1 MITIPGYLFIP
12 DRKGRSMFQARKKPS
27 NSRKDEVSPTAE
39 FAAKLITRGEQ
50 SYIILARKK
59 DTCSLFTLKAL
70 SDCAMRY
77 L

>member
-1 MITIPGYLFIP
+1 MITIPGYLFIS
-12 DRKGRSMFQARKKPS
+12 DRKGRSFFRTRKKPS
-27 NSRKDEVSPTAE
+27 KSRKDEVSPVAE

-70 SDCAMRY
+70 SNRAMRY

>member
-1 MITIPGYLFIP
+1 MITIPGYLILF
-12 DRKGRSMFQARKKPS
+12 DRKGRSLFRTRKKPS
-27 NSRKDEVSPTAE
+27 KSRKDEVSPVAE

-59 DTCSLFTLKAL
+59 GTCTLFTRKAL
-70 SDCAMRY
+70 ADRAMRY